1 MKMRMEDPRRRVE
14 REKKERHSFSASVPD
29 K

>member
-1 MKMRMEDPRRRVE
+1 MKMRMEEPGRRVE
-14 REKKERHSFSASVPD
+14 GEKKERHSFSASVLD